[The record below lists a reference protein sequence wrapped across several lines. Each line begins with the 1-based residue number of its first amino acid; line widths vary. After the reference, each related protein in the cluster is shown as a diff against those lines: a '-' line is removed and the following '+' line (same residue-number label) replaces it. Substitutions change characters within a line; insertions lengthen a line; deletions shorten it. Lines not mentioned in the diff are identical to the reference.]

1 MRAPT
6 RGLLGTGEFRGEPR
20 ERDVRWNGHAVRVT
34 TPVPT
39 DVWTTVASTDP
50 STLPFHTG
58 LAGLRLLGQR
68 VAGRERLYELPGGRQ
83 LVLIMARRGSPSRLA
98 VKASWPP
105 GWGSGGV
112 LAPGGVRPEEV
123 ALVSATWPGAGPS
136 ARPCAPDSLQLLRG
150 RR

>member
-50 STLPFHTG
+50 STLPF
-58 LAGLRLLGQR
+58 QR
-68 VAGRERLYELPGGRQ
+68 PGG
-83 LVLIMARRGSPSRLA
+83 IA
-98 VKASWPP
+98 
-105 GWGSGGV
+105 
-112 LAPGGVRPEEV
+112 
-123 ALVSATWPGAGPS
+123 S
-136 ARPCAPDSLQLLRG
+136 ARAACGGTRAGCTSCPAAASSS
-150 RR
+150 